1 MTLNRTQRVI
11 VNLGASIL
19 FFRLLFPPWTWPSG
33 KRIGAALLFNPPFR
47 TIGSG
52 YRFDARLDIELLF
65 FQVAV
70 IVLGTALLVWWF
82 QPRQAPATRPSETLQ
97 PRTIV
102 QQLWRFLSSPWC
114 LLLYLLLAVGLGIF
128 AGLSRPEP

>member
-1 MTLNRTQRVI
+1 MTLNRAQRSI
-11 VNLGASIL
+11 VRIGVGLVL
-19 FFRLLFPPWTWPSG
+19 FALLFPPLVQ
-33 KRIGAALLFNPPFR
+33 RGAATADCPTWFIFESQRPRWCKVDTMTLFLQ
-47 TIGSG
+47 T
-52 YRFDARLDIELLF
+52 A
-65 FQVAV
+65 A
-70 IVLGTALLVWWF
+70 IVTGTTLLVWWF
-82 QPRQAPATRPSETLQ
+82 QPRQATATRPSETLH